1 MHRRIPL
8 YLVVLGSALFL
19 GSLQL
24 AGQETPTVDVGGT
37 RVALPVPEGHC
48 RLDSTRHPDGA
59 LVAIIEE
66 GNRGVNKL
74 LLFSADCGQLDA
86 WRKQPTN
93 YLSNIAQILAPEDY
107 VNKSIPI
114 ARPAYIGMLAEAMGQ
129 PEIEDQA

>member
-48 RLDSTRHPDGA
+48 DWILPVTR
-59 LVAIIEE
+59 
-66 GNRGVNKL
+66 
-74 LLFSADCGQLDA
+74 
-86 WRKQPTN
+86 
-93 YLSNIAQILAPEDY
+93 
-107 VNKSIPI
+107 
-114 ARPAYIGMLAEAMGQ
+114 MGRWS
-129 PEIEDQA
+129 P